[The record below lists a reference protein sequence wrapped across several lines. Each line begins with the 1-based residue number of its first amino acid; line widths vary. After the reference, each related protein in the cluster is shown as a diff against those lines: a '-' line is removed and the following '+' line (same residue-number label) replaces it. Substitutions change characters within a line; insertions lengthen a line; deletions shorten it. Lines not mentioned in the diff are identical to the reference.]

1 MCGGIRRATRRAAA
15 LGLSIARSL
24 MELQG
29 GSMDIQIDGDLFKVI
44 LCLKKNAG

>member
-1 MCGGIRRATRRAAA
+1 MSAVTRRGNTEGSG

-29 GSMDIQIDGDLFKVI
+29 GSMELAIDGDLFKVQLRMRAI
-44 LCLKKNAG
+44 GG